1 MVFIDTIFTC
11 ILTFFII
18 YYITFYIVLV
28 YYMIE
33 EEWFCQNKLPIWRDK
48 IILKYKNLN
57 YSRLVNIIDP
67 NDSNESKEYKDPDE
81 QENKVI
87 ANEIIKQID
96 LNIHTNNNK
105 YDK

>member
-33 EEWFCQNKLPIWRDK
+33 EEWFCKNKLPIWRDK

-67 NDSNESKEYKDPDE
+67 NESNESKEYKVSDE
-81 QENKVI
+81 QGNKVI

-96 LNIHTNNNK
+96 LNIQTNNNK